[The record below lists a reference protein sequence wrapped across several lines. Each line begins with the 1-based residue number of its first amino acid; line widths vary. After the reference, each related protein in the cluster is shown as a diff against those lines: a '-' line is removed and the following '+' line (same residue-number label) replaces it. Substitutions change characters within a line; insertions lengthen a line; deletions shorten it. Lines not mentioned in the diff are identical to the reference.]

1 VSGCSSRVHLLQLRS
16 RAGHE
21 TLWAYRYRV
30 RGRGS
35 KRVQRGGFASE
46 EDARAALERALEKL
60 REHGVARTLTF
71 AELVDD
77 YLAQHEA
84 RRDTREA
91 SLAIAGLLSS
101 LGELLQCPELLAGH
115 DQVAPGE

>member
-1 VSGCSSRVHLLQLRS
+1 VVSGCSSRVQLLQLRS

-21 TLWAYRYRV
+21 TLWV
-30 RGRGS
+30 GGRGS

-60 REHGVARTLTF
+60 REHGVARTLTL

-84 RRDTREA
+84 
-91 SLAIAGLLSS
+91 S
-101 LGELLQCPELLAGH
+101 P
-115 DQVAPGE
+115 